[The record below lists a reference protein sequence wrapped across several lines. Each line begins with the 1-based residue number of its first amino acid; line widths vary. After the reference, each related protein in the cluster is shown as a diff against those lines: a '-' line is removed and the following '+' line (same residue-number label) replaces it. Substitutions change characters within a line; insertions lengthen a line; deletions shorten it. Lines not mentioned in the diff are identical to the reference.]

1 MPRQDTVTTTVFKYA
16 ELSDAAKEKARDNH
30 RESELDYEWW
40 DSIFDDAI
48 AMGALIGIEIGTRR
62 GSKQPAIYFS
72 GFSSQG
78 DGACCEGEY
87 RFKKGGVKALKA
99 EAPAR
104 YEYGKPDGSLEWVNN
119 PGNAELHRIAK
130 GLQEVQ
136 SGQFYQLR
144 ATFKQRGHYNH
155 SGCTEIEVWHDDDRY
170 RDIGTAEEDVTQLLR
185 DFMDWIY
192 AQLKAEYDWLI
203 SDEQVAESI
212 EANEYEFLES
222 GSRY

>member
-1 MPRQDTVTTTVFKYA
+1 MPRQDTVTTTVFTYA
-16 ELSDAAKEKARDNH
+16 ELSDEAKSKARDEW
-30 RESELDYEWW
+30 RESGLDYEWW
-40 DSIFDDAI
+40 DSVYDDALH
-48 AMGALIGIEIGTRR
+48 MGALIGIEIGDRR
-62 GSKQPAIYFS
+62 GSKRPAIYFS

-87 RFKKGGVKALKA
+87 RFKKGGMKAIKS

-104 YEYGKPDGSLEWVNN
+104 YQYGKPDGTTKWTAN
-119 PGNAELHRIAK
+119 PSNAELHRIAK

-136 SGQFYQLR
+136 ARHFYQLR
-144 ATFKQRGHYNH
+144 AEFKQRGHYRH
-155 SGCTEIEVWHDDDRY
+155 SGCTAIEVWHDDDRY
-170 RDIGTAEEDVTQLLR
+170 RDIGDAEEDVIQLLR

-192 AQLKAEYDWLI
+192 ACLEAEYGWLN

-212 EANEYEFLES
+212 EANECEFLES